1 MKKGLKK
8 AAALFMAA
16 TMAAGLTAC
25 GGGEK
30 PAATT
35 PEKAPESAKETT
47 AAPAEKE
54 TTKEEASASG
64 SEKQVVTFWHSMG
77 GKNGDLLN
85 SIVAEFNASQDKVEV
100 VAENQ
105 GDYYSAIAK
114 AQTAIGAG
122 NGPDILQTGSGQ
134 VSILVKEEGILENLV
149 PYMEKSGMEISD
161 FNPTFITGM
170 SLDPSVTDK
179 LVAFPM
185 GCSTPVLFCN
195 MDLLKE
201 VGASVPTTWAE
212 LSDITKKMVADGKVE
227 YGFTIPHDPWYF
239 WMFVSQNDTKV
250 FSEDGLKLACVDDGT
265 GIEAMQMVQ
274 DMCRDKVM
282 YFGPVTDSDSTCRGM
297 FLEGKSAF
305 YVSSIA
311 NLGNI
316 DSNAEFEY
324 SVQYV
329 PKFKTNAVPSGG
341 NTLTMLASAK
351 NKDAA
356 WEFLHWL
363 YTDNGGVATFAAE
376 TGYLP
381 CSKSISEMPA
391 IKEKWAQNSNCE
403 IAYNQLE
410 YGNNDHMVM
419 QPNNGDIANNVSA
432 MMEACFYDFE
442 DVTEQMNIL
451 KEEAEDILADL
462 E

>member
-8 AAALFMAA
+8 TAALAMAGVL
-16 TMAAGLTAC
+16 AAGLTAC
-25 GGGEK
+25 GGGGT
-30 PAATT
+30 AA
-35 PEKAPESAKETT
+35 TT
-47 AAPAEKE
+47 AAPETKKEE
-54 TTKEEASASG
+54 TTTKAETQAEETKKEETEAASG
-64 SEKQVVTFWHSMG
+64 DQQQVSFWHSMG
-77 GKNGDLLN
+77 GKNGDLLQ
-85 SIVAEFNASQDKVEV
+85 SIVDNYNASQDKIKVT
-100 VAENQ
+100 AEYQ

-114 AQTAIGAG
+114 AQNAIAAG

-134 VSILVKEEGILENLV
+134 VSILAKEEGVLENLV
-149 PYMEKSGMEISD
+149 PYMEKSGMEFSD

-170 SLDPSVTDK
+170 SLDPTKTDS

-185 GCSTPVLFCN
+185 GCSTPVLYCN
-195 MDLLKE
+195 MDLMEKA
-201 VGASVPTTWAE
+201 GASVPVTWDE
-212 LSDITKKMVADGKVE
+212 LSDIAKKMIADGTVE

-239 WMFVSQNDTKV
+239 WMFVAQNDTKV

-265 GIEAMQMVQ
+265 GIEAIQKVQ
-274 DMCRDKVM
+274 DMCKDKVM
-282 YFGPVTDSDSTCRGM
+282 YFGPVSDSDSTCRGM

-311 NLGNI
+311 QLGNI
-316 DSNAEFEY
+316 DSNAEFKY

-329 PKFKTNAVPSGG
+329 PKLKVNAVPSGG
-341 NTLTMLASAK
+341 NTLTMLASSK

-381 CSKSISEMPA
+381 CSQSISQMPA
-391 IKEKWAQNSNCE
+391 IKEKWASNPNCE
-403 IAYNQLE
+403 VAYNQLE

-442 DVTEQMNIL
+442 DVDEQMKIL

-462 E
+462 Q